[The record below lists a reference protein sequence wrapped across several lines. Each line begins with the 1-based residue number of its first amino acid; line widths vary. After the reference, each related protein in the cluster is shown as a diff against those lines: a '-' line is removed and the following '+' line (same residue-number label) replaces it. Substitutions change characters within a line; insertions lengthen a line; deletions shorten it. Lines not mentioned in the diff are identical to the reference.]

1 MSELRA
7 EAISLIDEVPTD
19 KLGKLIDVL
28 KKFLSED
35 DPFWSEEN
43 QAELKRRIDDM
54 NHGRNIVTFTDE
66 EWEKFVNAQ
75 DLS

>member
-7 EAISLIDEVPTD
+7 EAISLVDEVPTD
-19 KLGKLIDVL
+19 KLDKLIDLL
-28 KKFLSED
+28 KKFLRDE

-43 QAELKRRIDDM
+43 QDELKRRIDDM

>member
-1 MSELRA
+1 MSALRA

-19 KLGKLIDVL
+19 KLGKLIDLL
-28 KKFLSED
+28 KNFLRDE
-35 DPFWSEEN
+35 DPFWNKEN

-66 EWEKFVNAQ
+66 EWDKFVNAQ

>member
-19 KLGKLIDVL
+19 KLDKLIDLL
-28 KKFLSED
+28 KNFLRDE

-43 QAELKRRIDDM
+43 QKYLRESIREMKE
-54 NHGRNIVTFTDE
+54 GKVVTFTDE
-66 EWEKFVNAQ
+66 EWEKFINAQ
-75 DLS
+75 NI

>member
-19 KLGKLIDVL
+19 KLDKLIDLL
-28 KKFLSED
+28 KNFLRDE

-43 QAELKRRIDDM
+43 QKYLRESIREMKE
-54 NHGRNIVTFTDE
+54 GKVVTFTDE
-66 EWEKFVNAQ
+66 EWEKFINAQ
-75 DLS
+75 DI

>member
-19 KLGKLIDVL
+19 KLGKLIDLL
-28 KKFLSED
+28 KNFLRDE

-43 QAELKRRIDDM
+43 QKYLRESIREMKE
-54 NHGRNIVTFTDE
+54 GKVVTFTDE
-66 EWEKFVNAQ
+66 EWEKFINAQ
-75 DLS
+75 NI

>member
-28 KKFLSED
+28 KNFIHDE

-43 QAELKRRIDDM
+43 QKYLRESIREMKE
-54 NHGRNIVTFTDE
+54 GKVVTFTDE
-66 EWEKFVNAQ
+66 EWEKFINAQ
-75 DLS
+75 NI

>member
-28 KKFLSED
+28 KNFIHDE

>member
-19 KLGKLIDVL
+19 KLGKLIDLL
-28 KKFLSED
+28 KNFLRAY

-66 EWEKFVNAQ
+66 EWDKFVNAQ

>member
-28 KKFLSED
+28 KNFIHDE

-43 QAELKRRIDDM
+43 QAELKRRIADVERG
-54 NHGRNIVTFTDE
+54 NAVAHNIIE
-66 EWEKFVNAQ
+66 G
-75 DLS
+75 